1 MAHGILVPWP
11 RSNLCPLHWK
21 HEVLSTGP
29 PGNSLLGVLK
39 PTVATKC
46 LQYHR
51 KWSEVKLLSRVR
63 LFATP
68 WTVAYQA
75 SPSMGFSRQEYW
87 SGLPFPSPGD
97 LPDPGIERGSPAFE
111 ADALT
116 SEPPGNRVDLNSR
129 AITVY
134 SPTPKLCPSQW
145 AFFIL
150 KWSLFNPEW
159 ELNSSYMK
167 TKHFWLPIW
176 LSSWPLVFTQ
186 SAFLTNWS
194 DRNWCCRKLEIKTN
208 NHIKKKKKAPRFSL

>member
-1 MAHGILVPWP
+1 MAHEILVPQP

-39 PTVATKC
+39 PTVGTEC

-51 KWSEVKLLSRVR
+51 V
-63 LFATP
+63 
-68 WTVAYQA
+68 
-75 SPSMGFSRQEYW
+75 G
-87 SGLPFPSPGD
+87 
-97 LPDPGIERGSPAFE
+97 
-111 ADALT
+111 
-116 SEPPGNRVDLNSR
+116 LNSR
-129 AITVY
+129 AITVS

-176 LSSWPLVFTQ
+176 LSSWPFVFTQ

-194 DRNWCCRKLEIKTN
+194 DRNWYCRKLEIKTN
-208 NHIKKKKKAPRFSL
+208 NHIKKKKKKKHIGLAFEELNRLLASKTQFFALNPPPSKSYHWKSSPGT